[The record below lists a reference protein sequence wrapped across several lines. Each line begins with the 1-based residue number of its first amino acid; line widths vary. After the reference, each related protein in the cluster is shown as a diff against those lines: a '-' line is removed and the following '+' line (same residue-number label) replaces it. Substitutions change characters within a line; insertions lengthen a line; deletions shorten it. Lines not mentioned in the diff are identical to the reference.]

1 MASLS
6 LPVRTRALTLACA
19 LGLAPRASQGADS
32 QLELEYRAPMQC
44 PSAAALRGSIEKL
57 VSSRRPEHLSV
68 RITIE
73 SDSDGYRSRIQAAG
87 RGERV
92 LRGAA
97 CSDVAEATAV
107 VVALWLGPEPRP
119 KPNRVG
125 KLTTVTPSVIDAGV
139 APRVAVG
146 PRLAAASGLLP
157 EPGLGL
163 GGRLELESRGW
174 SVLLDGS
181 YWLTQRT
188 DSSEGTE
195 RGGEFGAWSLS
206 LTPCLPFRPGPAQL
220 RLAACVGPELGRMW
234 GNGRGV
240 DVPRHASA
248 LWFGA
253 VGGFD
258 VSVQISRSFR
268 TSAGLGLAVLVD
280 GRHSFVLNHVE
291 TLHQPSRWSG
301 RANFGGD
308 FTF

>member
-19 LGLAPRASQGADS
+19 LGLAPRASHGADS
-32 QLELEYRAPMQC
+32 QFELEYRAPMQC
-44 PSAAALRGSIEKL
+44 PSAAAVRGSIEKL
-57 VSSRRPEHLSV
+57 VSSRRSEHLSV
-68 RITIE
+68 RITID
-73 SDSDGYRSRIQAAG
+73 SDSDGYRSRIEAAG

-92 LRGAA
+92 LRGAG
-97 CSDVAEATAV
+97 CGEVAEATAV

-119 KPNRVG
+119 KANRVG
-125 KLTTVTPSVIDAGV
+125 KPTTVTPSETDREG
-139 APRVAVG
+139 PRVAVG

-163 GGRLELESRGW
+163 GGRLELEGRGW
-174 SVLLDGS
+174 SVLLDSS

-206 LTPCLPFRPGPAQL
+206 LTPCLPFRPGPPQL

-253 VGGFD
+253 VGGLD
-258 VSVQISRSFR
+258 VSVQISRSLR